1 MIVYL
6 DKYLNTIL
14 NCQIYFKQKDRS
26 LIEDIQSLN
35 NTKNMQLTFS
45 NFH

>member
-14 NCQIYFKQKDRS
+14 KCQIYFKQKGKPP
-26 LIEDIQSLN
+26 IED
-35 NTKNMQLTFS
+35 KACR
-45 NFH
+45 

>member
-14 NCQIYFKQKDRS
+14 NCQIYFKKKDKDRT
-26 LIEDIQSLN
+26 EDIQCR
-35 NTKNMQLTFS
+35 
-45 NFH
+45 

>member
-14 NCQIYFKQKDRS
+14 NCQIYFNRKTS
-26 LIEDIQSLN
+26 LESI
-35 NTKNMQLTFS
+35 TFRDAEEYKVIM
-45 NFH
+45 